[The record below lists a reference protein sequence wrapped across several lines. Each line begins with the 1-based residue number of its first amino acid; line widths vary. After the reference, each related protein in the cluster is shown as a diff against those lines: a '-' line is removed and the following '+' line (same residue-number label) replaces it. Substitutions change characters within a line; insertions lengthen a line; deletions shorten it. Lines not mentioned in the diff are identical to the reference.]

1 MQIKVIGSHCCP
13 DTLYALNQLAA
24 AGAEIDF
31 VDILASHADLKQYLA
46 LRDSDPLY
54 AEIRGTE
61 RRKPLWRFSR
71 TKTETSKRRKT
82 DMEIRCAKN
91 QDVDAIAHLEAVC
104 FPQAEAA
111 TRESI
116 EERVKAYPNHFF
128 LMWDGDQ
135 LVSFVNGL
143 VTDQP
148 DLTDEMYEKADMHQ
162 EDGAW
167 QMIFGVDT
175 DPARRKQGLAGTVL
189 EHFIDAARKEG
200 RKGVVLTCKD
210 RLVHYYAKFGF
221 VDEGISDSTHG
232 DVVWHQMRLT
242 FNRK

>member
-1 MQIKVIGSHCCP
+1 ME
-13 DTLYALNQLAA
+13 LRYAKPQDAKA
-24 AGAEIDF
+24 I
-31 VDILASHADLKQYLA
+31 ADL
-46 LRDSDPLY
+46 
-54 AEIRGTE
+54 
-61 RRKPLWRFSR
+61 
-71 TKTETSKRRKT
+71 
-82 DMEIRCAKN
+82 
-91 QDVDAIAHLEAVC
+91 EAAC

-111 TRESI
+111 TLQSI
-116 EERVKAYPNHFF
+116 QDRVKAYPNHFF
-128 LMWDGDQ
+128 LLWDGDK

-143 VTDQP
+143 VTDKP
-148 DLTDEMYEKADMHQ
+148 DLTDEMYEHADMHN
-162 EDGAW
+162 EKGAW

-175 DPARRKQGLAGTVL
+175 DPTRRKQGLAGKVL
-189 EHFIDAARKEG
+189 EHFIDAAQEEG

>member
-61 RRKPLWRFSR
+61 RRKPLWTFSR

-82 DMEIRCAKN
+82 DMEIRCAKP

-116 EERVKAYPNHFF
+116 EERVKAYPNHF
-128 LMWDGDQ
+128 
-135 LVSFVNGL
+135 S
-143 VTDQP
+143 
-148 DLTDEMYEKADMHQ
+148 
-162 EDGAW
+162 
-167 QMIFGVDT
+167 
-175 DPARRKQGLAGTVL
+175 
-189 EHFIDAARKEG
+189 
-200 RKGVVLTCKD
+200 
-210 RLVHYYAKFGF
+210 
-221 VDEGISDSTHG
+221 
-232 DVVWHQMRLT
+232 
-242 FNRK
+242 

>member
-1 MQIKVIGSHCCP
+1 
-13 DTLYALNQLAA
+13 
-24 AGAEIDF
+24 
-31 VDILASHADLKQYLA
+31 
-46 LRDSDPLY
+46 
-54 AEIRGTE
+54 
-61 RRKPLWRFSR
+61 
-71 TKTETSKRRKT
+71 
-82 DMEIRCAKN
+82 MEIRCAKT

-128 LMWDGDQ
+128 LLWDGDQ

-175 DPARRKQGLAGTVL
+175 DPHRRKQGLAGQAI
-189 EHFIDAARKEG
+189 EPARRPHQFLLRQFQQRVG
-200 RKGVVLTCKD
+200 R
-210 RLVHYYAKFGF
+210 H
-221 VDEGISDSTHG
+221 
-232 DVVWHQMRLT
+232 HQVAGRAIGLAQIPQQQLRT
-242 FNRK
+242 LPFCR